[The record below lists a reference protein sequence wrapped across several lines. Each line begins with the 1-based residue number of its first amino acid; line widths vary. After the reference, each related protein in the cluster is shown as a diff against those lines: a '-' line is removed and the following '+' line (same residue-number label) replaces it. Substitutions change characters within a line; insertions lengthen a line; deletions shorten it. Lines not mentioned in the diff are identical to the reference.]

1 MANDA
6 RLAYLQARLQARH
19 GDRPASDDWRI
30 AESSTDLSH
39 YLDALRRTALRRWTG
54 DINHE
59 MAPEAIER
67 QLRAAWRD
75 AVDHVASWAPEDW
88 REAVEWLRWLPDLP
102 SIEHL
107 MRGAKVPPW
116 MRADPVLRELAFD
129 EPHRRREALA
139 ALPLAPVQP
148 DETQPAPRIVD
159 AWIAEWR
166 RRLPAGRS
174 DTRDELEQ
182 VLETVRAHVEAMR
195 ASEEPDGISLRNAL
209 AAHLA
214 RRFRRGAGT
223 ATALFA
229 HLLLDGL
236 ELERVRAGIMTR
248 RLMPAR
254 AEARSWA

>member
-39 YLDALRRTALRRWTG
+39 YLDALRRTALRRWIG

-75 AVDHVASWAPEDW
+75 AVDQVASWAPENW
-88 REAVEWLRWLPDLP
+88 REAVAWLRWLPDLP
-102 SIEHL
+102 SIDHL
-107 MRGAKVPPW
+107 MHGANVPPW

-166 RRLPAGRS
+166 RRLPAGCGG
-174 DTRDELEQ
+174 TRDELEQ
-182 VLETVRAHVEAMR
+182 VLATVHAHVEAMR
-195 ASEEPDGISLRNAL
+195 ASEEPDGIGLRNAL
-209 AAHLA
+209 AARLA

-223 ATALFA
+223 AIALFA

-254 AEARSWA
+254 AEGRSWA